1 MKLVRFNKSGKRMPQ
16 WGKDTSMT
24 KKWSMTYS
32 GEYYDWTLAS
42 VKLGNLSGL
51 ML

>member
-1 MKLVRFNKSGKRMPQ
+1 MIALVEKHDWTLASV
-16 WGKDTSMT
+16 
-24 KKWSMTYS
+24 KWSMTYS

-42 VKLGNLSGL
+42 VKLDNLSGL